1 MNLSEHTQAVV
12 DLLGTAGVLVGR
24 GVKPQ
29 GGGWTG
35 APGQSAFVPYAIVW
49 RLGAK
54 DVLHR
59 DLDGNFDERRP
70 SHHIRTVGGSQTEA
84 DDLLDD
90 CIASIT
96 GSPIVV
102 PGFDNVHLIYDNS
115 IGDGRD
121 DDVQPALFYTG
132 FYFRFWT
139 QEQP

>member
-35 APGQSAFVPYAIVW
+35 APGQSAFAPYAIVW

-59 DLDGNFDERRP
+59 DLDGNFDARRV
-70 SHHIRTVGGSQTEA
+70 SIHVRTVGGTPAEA
-84 DDLLDD
+84 DVLLGTVT
-90 CIASIT
+90 AAIT
-96 GSPIVV
+96 TTPIVV
-102 PGFDNVHLIYDNS
+102 AGFDNVHLIYETS
-115 IGDGRD
+115 IATARD
-121 DDVQPALFYTG
+121 EDVQPALFYTG
-132 FYFRFWT
+132 AYFRFWT